1 MLYTDCNNMVRKV
14 KNNIKTATIVWLI
27 LVAMVGLLLFDLR
40 LIGAFDADI
49 SAVAKVLLG
58 AVLIVFL
65 MTGMLI
71 SVCW

>member
-1 MLYTDCNNMVRKV
+1 MVRKV